1 MCLQSH
7 TLNNMGGMTSID
19 MDKLAGNIWQWCM
32 DRHIYI
38 SASHLSG
45 VENVTVDLL
54 LRSFSD
60 STEWQLKREI
70 F

>member
-1 MCLQSH
+1 
-7 TLNNMGGMTSID
+7 MTSID

-32 DRHIYI
+32 DKHIYI